1 MEKGRKK
8 KKDGKAFLEW
18 KKADFIEA
26 NEEIPNSLMF
36 DDFHTE
42 GELMSDEEIIK
53 WILDTE
59 KTFSIIKEQDEKAF
73 EELYNEYVKD
83 LNYLVRIKRLT
94 EENVDEILNK
104 ENFEF

>member
-1 MEKGRKK
+1 
-8 KKDGKAFLEW
+8 
-18 KKADFIEA
+18 
-26 NEEIPNSLMF
+26 MF